1 MFGGGIISEEVNACI
16 KGGSFQKMNES
27 VISYENACGK
37 SKDFHD
43 RPISSFFISSSSRVE
58 QSF

>member
-16 KGGSFQKMNES
+16 KGGFFQKMNER
-27 VISYENACGK
+27 SYGNACGK

-43 RPISSFFISSSSRVE
+43 RPISNFE

>member
-43 RPISSFFISSSSRVE
+43 RPISSFFDIK
-58 QSF
+58 FI